1 MSTIISREQPP
12 QHQPQHHLM
21 KNDSSLS
28 LYTILRFAF
37 EYLVTLLVTSLTSVL
52 LIKEPESKQDTEE
65 DDLKKEYK
73 QQPSIFP
80 SLAKS
85 NFTGNH
91 SPEKPVDEDVLKPTV
106 CSTGITSRILPY
118 TNENGELEWKF
129 TEAPGRELD
138 AFKMQPEDHKK
149 LTPTNSNDYVLK
161 QESVTPGS
169 ISGSSESP
177 TYSEVE
183 TPGSNNGQSY
193 KCPHCDVEFKVRG
206 YLTRHMKKH
215 SSQKAYRCPFHDR
228 SIYIDDN
235 NITHKCHPSGGFS
248 RRDTYK
254 THLKSRHFNY
264 GKSIKSNE
272 RSNVPGQ
279 CAMCGELFSSA
290 EIWCEIHVEGG
301 ECKFLPPGFKGKS
314 RIKNKLRKQLKKNKT
329 IDPEL
334 MPFADKV
341 REEVEQE
348 EEFKSNSN
356 TNKKRNAKIR
366 EELQTVSPVPIPTSN
381 QPVQQSMDTPA
392 SIYSSS
398 SSYESQSSHSPYTP
412 QSSRSPLVQPYVVQ
426 QHSYFDEIANNHRNR
441 ETKTTV
447 KEDYD
452 DEFCL
457 DVDQLSTTLYNEMVN
472 NFVQHPMQVPQHQ
485 QQQFQAPLY

>member
-1 MSTIISREQPP
+1 MSAIISREQQPPP
-12 QHQPQHHLM
+12 QHLLM
-21 KNDSSLS
+21 KNDSSFS
-28 LYTILRFAF
+28 LYTILRLAF
-37 EYLVTLLVTSLTSVL
+37 EYLVTLLVTSLSSVML
-52 LIKEPESKQDTEE
+52 VKEPTTKTKSTKDVEDTE
-65 DDLKKEYK
+65 
-73 QQPSIFP
+73 QPSIFP
-80 SLAKS
+80 SLQKS
-85 NFTGNH
+85 NFTGTH

-106 CSTGITSRILPY
+106 CSTGITSRILPF
-118 TNENGELEWKF
+118 TNDQGELEWKF
-129 TEAPGRELD
+129 TEMPGAELD
-138 AFKMQPEDHKK
+138 AFKLQPDDHKR
-149 LTPTNSNDYVLK
+149 LTPTSSSEYILK
-161 QESVTPGS
+161 QDSMTPGS
-169 ISGSSESP
+169 LSGASESP

-215 SSQKAYRCPFHDR
+215 STKKAYRCPFHDR

-264 GKSIKSNE
+264 GKAIKSTE
-272 RSNVPGQ
+272 RSNVPGL
-279 CAMCGELFSSA
+279 CAMCGEQFSSA

-301 ECKFLPPGFKGKS
+301 ECKFLPAGFKGKS
-314 RIKNKLRKQLKKNKT
+314 RIKNKLRKQIKKNKT

-348 EEFKSNSN
+348 EESKTTTKKN
-356 TNKKRNAKIR
+356 TKQPKLK
-366 EELQTVSPVPIPTSN
+366 EEGAQTVSPVPIPPSLQTL
-381 QPVQQSMDTPA
+381 QQSMDTPA

-398 SSYESQSSHSPYTP
+398 SYESTSSHSPYTP
-412 QSSRSPLVQPYVVQ
+412 QSSRSPVVQPYVVPQ
-426 QHSYFDEIANNHRNR
+426 PSYFDEIANAHQNG
-441 ETKTTV
+441 ETTTAV

-457 DVDQLSTTLYNEMVN
+457 DVDQLSTTLYNEMVGN
-472 NFVQHPMQVPQHQ
+472 LIQHPIPTQQQQQ